1 MVKAWSRRA
10 WYVRVGLLVTPLL
23 CGAGVVHAA
32 DAVPAVT
39 AAPVWVTPAGT
50 RAPQRAPATP
60 AAPASPAAPLAG
72 PALASVRMVPGR
84 VQVNTPGFWSWALL
98 DRRTNKVVGSRNPTA
113 TST

>member
-1 MVKAWSRRA
+1 MVKAWSRGP

-23 CGAGVVHAA
+23 CGAGAVHVVGAVGG
-32 DAVPAVT
+32 VPAIS
-39 AAPVWVTPAGT
+39 AAPAWVTPAGT
-50 RAPQRAPATP
+50 RAPQGTP
-60 AAPASPAAPLAG
+60 AASASPAAPMAG